1 MIQLFKFMTRV
12 SKLAVAAGFAIAAA
26 TAYAQNSIEAVN
38 VSAQQGGS
46 TLVKITLK
54 GAPASTPAS
63 FVVNNP
69 PRIAFDFPGTTN
81 GSGKTTHEIGEGDV
95 ARARR
100 PNHMHHRIQRGG
112 GDRQFGAGIEMTQA
126 AAQRAAIAR
135 LLMAHVGHG
144 FG

>member
-54 GAPASTPAS
+54 GAPASTFSSS
-63 FVVNNP
+63 F
-69 PRIAFDFPGTTN
+69 I
-81 GSGKTTHEIGEGDV
+81 H
-95 ARARR
+95 
-100 PNHMHHRIQRGG
+100 
-112 GDRQFGAGIEMTQA
+112 
-126 AAQRAAIAR
+126 
-135 LLMAHVGHG
+135 
-144 FG
+144 